1 MKNEMDP
8 SSRMENDILP
18 KAADSS
24 SSMTKPGILRGASP
38 DPALQ
43 FVFAMF
49 ATLTWLSKIVTI
61 TPDAR
66 LVMGVLQLSLGV
78 AAFTGSRMNLL
89 RDDPHGNI
97 NLILSVILG
106 FANGLTQIAWSAA
119 ELSHLHFHPWILSVV
134 LLVGGVY
141 MLSFLPL
148 MMHAPVYVWV
158 AHLCVS
164 LGFLSSS
171 FGDLLSVPFL
181 SQLSAW
187 LLFVFAIL
195 SLYQGMS
202 EMYAQYGWHL
212 WQGPRI

>member
-89 RDDPHGNI
+89 
-97 NLILSVILG
+97 
-106 FANGLTQIAWSAA
+106 
-119 ELSHLHFHPWILSVV
+119 
-134 LLVGGVY
+134 
-141 MLSFLPL
+141 
-148 MMHAPVYVWV
+148 
-158 AHLCVS
+158 
-164 LGFLSSS
+164 
-171 FGDLLSVPFL
+171 
-181 SQLSAW
+181 
-187 LLFVFAIL
+187 
-195 SLYQGMS
+195 
-202 EMYAQYGWHL
+202 
-212 WQGPRI
+212 